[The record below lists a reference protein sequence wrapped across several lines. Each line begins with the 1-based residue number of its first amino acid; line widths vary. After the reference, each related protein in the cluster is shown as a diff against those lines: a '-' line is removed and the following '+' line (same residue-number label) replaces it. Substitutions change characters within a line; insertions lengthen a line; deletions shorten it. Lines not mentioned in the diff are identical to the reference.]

1 MPLRIFIPILLSF
14 LFLSPPAHS
23 FDGLVQPVGTNGTIV
38 WGTGEVVVVRG
49 VEGASSDESNAT
61 LSPLALRTA
70 VTQARKQLLDMVM
83 SVRIDGRQTVRAF
96 LSGDSDAAAQVRG
109 IIQNSLYRG
118 PGPYDGAGT
127 VRVSERLRGQLA
139 ELILPT
145 TIQFQSGIPPKLS
158 TARGQDA
165 EMIGDAPE
173 AVGGGTRG
181 YTGVVV
187 DARGLGITPA
197 LAPVIFGQDGYG
209 AYGYFGVSRNSVVQK
224 GMVAYSVSDNP
235 KVLAERVG
243 DRPLMV
249 RGLSAYGSW
258 RTDVVIAADEARL
271 VRAVTKAGPVA
282 DGCRVVI
289 LVDRPDN
296 TRESGDAAQAAK
308 GDGDA

>member
-1 MPLRIFIPILLSF
+1 MPFRIFIPIILSF
-14 LFLSPPAHS
+14 LLLPLPTFA
-23 FDGLVQPVGTNGTIV
+23 FDGFVQPVGTNGSIA
-38 WGTGEVVVVRG
+38 WGTGEVVVARG
-49 VEGASSDESNAT
+49 VEGASSDESNAA

-96 LSGDSDAAAQVRG
+96 LSGNSDAVAQVRG

-118 PGPYDGAGT
+118 PGLYDEAGT
-127 VRVSERLRGQLA
+127 IRVSERLRGQLA

-158 TARGQDA
+158 TARGP
-165 EMIGDAPE
+165 ELPGDAPE
-173 AVGGGTRG
+173 AVGGDARG
-181 YTGVVV
+181 YTGVVI

-209 AYGYFGVSRNSVVQK
+209 AYGYYGVSRNSVVEK
-224 GMVAYSVSDNP
+224 GMVAYSDSDNP

-258 RTDVVIAADEARL
+258 RTDVVIAADDARL
-271 VRAVTKAGPVA
+271 VRAVTKTGPVA

-296 TRESGDAAQAAK
+296 SQESGDAAGAAK
-308 GDGDA
+308 GEGDA